1 MEEVIQELENKIDK
15 AVDEIK
21 RLKGL
26 LAGAE
31 SQKDEIARLGARVA
45 ELESAAGQA
54 QDGYQEKLAA
64 FSGKIGDVL
73 KKLDTVI

>member
-1 MEEVIQELENKIDK
+1 MEEVIQELENKIDR
-15 AVDEIK
+15 AVGEIK

-26 LAGAE
+26 LAGAA
-31 SQKDEIARLGARVA
+31 SQKDEIARLESRVA